1 MEEGEVMASFSRI
14 SALKS
19 FEIFTRN
26 DPRCAVL
33 CAPFTYQCEWT
44 PHRPPPPTHTHSQYS
59 PFMTGVMRYL
69 RHGYALSASRT
80 HWYFSATSSSI
91 IRFRRETLNS
101 VASPTDAFHGESMSM
116 NNMSLSQ
123 ATWNVPRGTNSYS
136 NPLIER
142 HFHGAFSCA
151 STVHLLSLCVQKNGF
166 CFCLKLKS

>member
-1 MEEGEVMASFSRI
+1 MTPG
-14 SALKS
+14 ALCYVPPS
-19 FEIFTRN
+19 LINVNEPLI
-26 DPRCAVL
+26 A
-33 CAPFTYQCEWT
+33 
-44 PHRPPPPTHTHSQYS
+44 PPPTHTHSQYS

-123 ATWNVPRGTNSYS
+123 AT
-136 NPLIER
+136 
-142 HFHGAFSCA
+142 
-151 STVHLLSLCVQKNGF
+151 
-166 CFCLKLKS
+166 